1 MKEEV
6 YINDLVKRYPALESC
21 KGDINQAIQAII
33 KCYSDNGKL
42 LICGNG
48 GSCADADH
56 IVVELMKSFEKQ
68 RPVDDELRNS
78 LLSVS
83 DERGSSIAGRLQ
95 KALPAISL
103 NAHTAL
109 YSANANDIDAEI
121 VFAQQVAGY
130 GEKGDVLIAIS
141 TSGNSQNVI
150 DAAITAKAL
159 GLSVIALTGQ
169 NGGKMKQ
176 YSDIAVCVPADNTAD
191 VQEFHLPVY
200 HTICKM
206 VESWF
211 YE

>member
-56 IVVELMKSFEKQ
+56 IVGELMKSFEKQ

-109 YSANANDIDAEI
+109 YSAIANDIDAEI

-159 GLSVIALTGQ
+159 GLT
-169 NGGKMKQ
+169 
-176 YSDIAVCVPADNTAD
+176 
-191 VQEFHLPVY
+191 
-200 HTICKM
+200 
-206 VESWF
+206 
-211 YE
+211 

>member
-56 IVVELMKSFEKQ
+56 IVGELMKSFEKQ

-83 DERGSSIAGRLQ
+83 DERG
-95 KALPAISL
+95 
-103 NAHTAL
+103 
-109 YSANANDIDAEI
+109 
-121 VFAQQVAGY
+121 
-130 GEKGDVLIAIS
+130 
-141 TSGNSQNVI
+141 
-150 DAAITAKAL
+150 
-159 GLSVIALTGQ
+159 
-169 NGGKMKQ
+169 
-176 YSDIAVCVPADNTAD
+176 
-191 VQEFHLPVY
+191 
-200 HTICKM
+200 
-206 VESWF
+206 
-211 YE
+211 